1 MKLWQSPTRHVRPAA
16 LLCAAVAVLVFA
28 NSLGND
34 FAYDD
39 RPIIVDNSRIHDL
52 AELPTTL
59 TQPYWPNTYGKE
71 LGLWRPV
78 TTGVF
83 GLQWALWG
91 GAPVGFHLV
100 NVLLNAA
107 AAALVVVLLSHLM
120 PLGVALLGGLVF
132 AVHPVHTEAVANVVG
147 MAELLSTVL
156 YLCACI
162 LVIRSPGSMGW
173 GRLVSVCLLF
183 GLACLTKESA
193 ITLPGAVVLLDGC
206 RRDVRVRDFRRY
218 LRRRGPLLAG
228 LTMVA
233 IGVVAGRMAVLGSV
247 ASPFAPLGAEIL
259 AEDGVARIWTV
270 LATWPEIFRLLFFP
284 MDLSSD
290 YTPEV
295 VSVHFGWGPQNI
307 LGLVLGLSA
316 LVMAFMSW
324 RTGRLSARTLSARL
338 VGFGVVWF
346 VITAAPTSNL
356 VFLSGVLLAERTLY
370 LPSVGFVAGL
380 AWLLASF
387 HKTRPRAATFL
398 AVLCLALMS
407 YRTVTRNPTWKDNL
421 TVFSTMLA
429 EHPESGR
436 AQWVAGDLHYQRG
449 RDAEGMAAYRR
460 AIGMVGGHYTLVVE
474 VGRSLVSHGEERVG
488 EFLLRHAWRDRPEFP
503 LAPSLLTPLYDR
515 QERWAEAEHAA
526 RSALAVDST
535 NAVQAHLLSKA
546 LEAQGRLDEAVVA
559 RRRAI
564 ALGEDR
570 WEQWA
575 WLSELE
581 LQRGDTLQ
589 AVLNLDTARTRV
601 RNPGDLAAVDST
613 RLALLPLVVQP

>member
-1 MKLWQSPTRHVRPAA
+1 MKLWQSPIRHLRAAA
-16 LLCAAVAVLVFA
+16 LLSAAVAVLVSA
-28 NSLGND
+28 NTLWNE

-39 RPIIVDNSRIHDL
+39 LPIIADNAKVHDL
-52 AELPTTL
+52 AGLPAAL
-59 TQPYWPNTYGKE
+59 VEPYWPNEYGKE

-78 TTGVF
+78 TTASFAV
-83 GLQWALWG
+83 QWTLWG

-107 AAALVVVLLSHLM
+107 ATALVVVLLSHLM
-120 PLGVALLGGLVF
+120 PLGVAFLAGLLF
-132 AVHPVHTEAVANVVG
+132 AVHPIHTEAVANVVG
-147 MAELLSTVL
+147 MAEILSTVL
-156 YLCACI
+156 YLGACI
-162 LVIRSPGSMGW
+162 LVLRNPGRMPW
-173 GRLVSVCLLF
+173 PKLVATWAMF

-193 ITLPGAVVLLDGC
+193 ITLPAAVVLLDGC
-206 RRDVRVRDFRRY
+206 RRNIRVGDLGAY
-218 LRRRGPLLAG
+218 LRRRGALLTG
-228 LTMVA
+228 LSLVA
-233 IGVVAGRMAVLGSV
+233 VAVLMGRLAVLGSV
-247 ASPFAPLGAEIL
+247 AKPFAPLGAEIL

-270 LATWPEIFRLLFFP
+270 LGTWPEIFRLLFFP
-284 MDLSSD
+284 LDLSAD

-307 LGLVLGLSA
+307 LGLTLGLSA
-316 LVMAFMSW
+316 LLFALVSW
-324 RTGRLSARTLSARL
+324 RTGRLSTRSLPARL

-380 AWLLASF
+380 AWLLASL
-387 HKTRPRAATFL
+387 HKTRPAAATAL
-398 AVLCLALMS
+398 VVVCLSLMS

-449 RDAEGMAAYRR
+449 RDAEGMLAYRR

-474 VGRSLVSHGEERVG
+474 VGRSLLAHGEDRAG

-515 QERWAEAEHAA
+515 QERWAEAEAA
-526 RSALAVDST
+526 ALSVLSKDST

-546 LEAQGRLDEAVVA
+546 LEAQGRLDEAVTA

-564 ALGEDR
+564 DLGEDR

-575 WLSELE
+575 WLSDLE
-581 LQRGDTLQ
+581 IRRGDTLK
-589 AVLNLDTARTRV
+589 AVSHLDTARTRV
-601 RNPGDLAAVDST
+601 RGPGDLAAVDST
-613 RLALLPLVVQP
+613 RQALVQRISQP

>member
-1 MKLWQSPTRHVRPAA
+1 MKLWQSPIRHVRAA
-16 LLCAAVAVLVFA
+16 AFLSAAVAVLVSA

-39 RPIIVDNSRIHDL
+39 RPIIADNARIHDL
-52 AELPTTL
+52 GELPGTL
-59 TQPYWPNTYGKE
+59 AEPYWPNTYGRE

-78 TTGVF
+78 TTAVF
-83 GLQWALWG
+83 TVQWALWG

-107 AAALVVVLLSHLM
+107 ASALVVVLLAHLM
-120 PLGVALLGGLVF
+120 PVGVAFLAGLLF

-156 YLCACI
+156 YLGACI
-162 LVIRSPGSMGW
+162 LVVRNPGPVRWPKLMAICG
-173 GRLVSVCLLF
+173 LF

-193 ITLPGAVVLLDGC
+193 ITLPAAVVLLDGC
-206 RRDVRVRDFRRY
+206 RRNVRVRDLGSY
-218 LRRRGPLLAG
+218 LRRRRSLFAGLSVVALGVLAG
-228 LTMVA
+228 RVM
-233 IGVVAGRMAVLGSV
+233 VLGSV
-247 ASPFAPLGAEIL
+247 AKPFAPLGAEIL

-270 LATWPEIFRLLFFP
+270 LGTWPEIFRLLFFP
-284 MDLSSD
+284 MDLSAD

-295 VSVHFGWGPQNI
+295 VSVHFGWGPQNV
-307 LGLVLGLSA
+307 LGLALGLSA
-316 LVMAFMSW
+316 LLLALFSW
-324 RTGRLSARTLSARL
+324 RTGRLSTRALSARI

-380 AWLLASF
+380 AWLFASF
-387 HKTRPRAATFL
+387 YRTRPVAAAALVAT
-398 AVLCLALMS
+398 CLSLMT
-407 YRTVTRNPTWKDNL
+407 YRTVTRNPTWRDNL

-436 AQWVAGDLHYQRG
+436 AQWVAGDLHYQQG
-449 RDAEGMAAYRR
+449 RAAEGMAAYRR

-474 VGRSLVSHGEERVG
+474 VGRSLIAHGEERVG

-515 QERWAEAEHAA
+515 QERWAEAEAAA
-526 RSALAVDST
+526 RSALAIDST

-546 LEAQGRLDEAVVA
+546 LEAQGRLDEAVAA

-564 ALGEDR
+564 DLGEDR

-581 LQRGDTLQ
+581 MRRGDTVR
-589 AVLNLDTARTRV
+589 AVSHLDTARTRV
-601 RNPGDLAAVDST
+601 RSPGDLAAVDST
-613 RLALLPLVVQP
+613 RQALVDRLSQP